1 MNNTIKK
8 ALDEGRLKFYG
19 NGRYSYKPSK
29 EYLTKFGKKE
39 IVESEIKV
47 LRDSI
52 KKLDRIDYA
61 FTVAKER
68 NKTVSHVSN
77 GKIILV

>member
-1 MNNTIKK
+1 MNSNIKK
-8 ALDEGRLKFYG
+8 ALSEGRLKFFN
-19 NGRYSYKPSK
+19 NGKYKYTPSK
-29 EYLTKFGKKE
+29 EYVTRFGNNNKSD
-39 IVESEIKV
+39 SEIKV

-61 FTVAKER
+61 FTVAENR
-68 NKTVSHVSN
+68 NKKVSHVSN